1 MQTTHTKNPFD
12 FLGLDPV
19 LLRAV
24 YGLGYEAPT
33 PIQKE
38 AIPAILSGRDVIGT
52 AQTGSGKTAA
62 FLLPILH
69 RLLKQSPGHTRALV
83 LSPTRELAAQI
94 EVALRGLA
102 KGTKIRGHA
111 VYGGVGMA
119 AQEHALRSGV
129 DVVVATPGRLLDH
142 MSRRNVDF
150 RGLQVLV
157 LDEADRMLDMGF
169 LPDVRRIVDALPRER
184 QTLLFSATMAPEIES
199 LSRTIMRN
207 PVRISVSPPHRPPST
222 IRHEVYPVPQHLKTA
237 LLVRLLGREDMMSVL
252 VFVRTKRRADRVARQ
267 VGAAG
272 FDVARIHGD
281 RSQSQRETALAGFR
295 SGRHQILVATD
306 VAARG
311 IDVEGISHVINYDV
325 PAVPT
330 DYVHRVGRT
339 ARMEAA
345 GEAITFVTPGGLP
358 NHRLRRAG
366 GRRRRADDR
375 VAYHGG
381 FPRRGLLRGGPRG
394 GRRCPRGDM
403 GEGPDRG
410 PRDLAI
416 HHAHAPRHAGTLR
429 QLPLLGPDPERPS
442 RGLVLARDLRRR
454 AGRHAGDRTFA
465 TPRTRRRS
473 TSRAPRPDVD
483 ANHGARPRRRHA
495 RLRSRPLAR
504 ADHRRVGVAVDPDP
518 LDGAGD
524 RSMVRRDR
532 LRGVPCEPGER
543 LPPNPATGR
552 RLHRLRGLAIRRG
565 CAVCRRRELE
575 RSGGVGVPRFPGEH
589 PAGRLVRV
597 ARPPKAGNALGNR
610 TPTDALGDETAS
622 TSSSAG

>member
-1 MQTTHTKNPFD
+1 MQASHTENPFNH
-12 FLGLDPV
+12 LGLEPI

-38 AIPAILSGRDVIGT
+38 AIPPILAGRDVIGT

-62 FLLPILH
+62 FLLPILQ
-69 RLLKQSPGHTRALV
+69 RLMKQSPGRTRALV

-102 KGTKIRGHA
+102 KGTRIRGHA
-111 VYGGVGMA
+111 VYGGVGMSP
-119 AQEHALRSGV
+119 QEHALRAGV

-184 QTLLFSATMAPEIES
+184 QTLLFSATMAPEIET

-222 IRHEVYPVPQHLKTA
+222 IRHEVYPVPQHLKTS
-237 LLVRLLGREDMMSVL
+237 LLVRLLGREDMLSVL

-267 VGAAG
+267 VGQAG

-295 SGRHQILVATD
+295 SGRHQVLVATD

-325 PAVPT
+325 PTVPT

-345 GEAITFVTPGGLP
+345 GEAITFVTPEDEGDLRAIERALGKPIPRVTLP
-358 NHRLRRAG
+358 DFDYRAPPPPK
-366 GRRRRADDR
+366 
-375 VAYHGG
+375 V
-381 FPRRGLLRGGPRG
+381 RGH
-394 GRRCPRGDM
+394 
-403 GEGPDRG
+403 EGP
-410 PRDLAI
+410 
-416 HHAHAPRHAGTLR
+416 
-429 QLPLLGPDPERPS
+429 
-442 RGLVLARDLRRR
+442 
-454 AGRHAGDRTFA
+454 
-465 TPRTRRRS
+465 
-473 TSRAPRPDVD
+473 
-483 ANHGARPRRRHA
+483 RPRRPSHGEG
-495 RLRSRPLAR
+495 RS
-504 ADHRRVGVAVDPDP
+504 D
-518 LDGAGD
+518 
-524 RSMVRRDR
+524 
-532 LRGVPCEPGER
+532 
-543 LPPNPATGR
+543 
-552 RLHRLRGLAIRRG
+552 
-565 CAVCRRRELE
+565 RRRY
-575 RSGGVGVPRFPGEH
+575 H
-589 PAGRLVRV
+589 PFRR
-597 ARPPKAGNALGNR
+597 
-610 TPTDALGDETAS
+610 
-622 TSSSAG
+622 

>member
-1 MQTTHTKNPFD
+1 MQATHTKNPFD
-12 FLGLDPV
+12 HLGLDPV

-38 AIPAILSGRDVIGT
+38 AIPPILSGRDVIGT

-150 RGLQVLV
+150 RGLQV
-157 LDEADRMLDMGF
+157 
-169 LPDVRRIVDALPRER
+169 
-184 QTLLFSATMAPEIES
+184 
-199 LSRTIMRN
+199 
-207 PVRISVSPPHRPPST
+207 
-222 IRHEVYPVPQHLKTA
+222 
-237 LLVRLLGREDMMSVL
+237 RLLGREDMLSVL

-267 VGAAG
+267 VSQAG

-295 SGRHQILVATD
+295 SGRHQVLIATD

-325 PAVPT
+325 PTVPT

-345 GEAITFVTPGGLP
+345 GEAMTFVTPEDEGDVRAIERALGKPIPRVTLP
-358 NHRLRRAG
+358 DFDYRAPPPPKVRGHDG
-366 GRRRRADDR
+366 GRHPRESRGDRGRSRWRGDSRRR
-375 VAYHGG
+375 
-381 FPRRGLLRGGPRG
+381 
-394 GRRCPRGDM
+394 
-403 GEGPDRG
+403 
-410 PRDLAI
+410 
-416 HHAHAPRHAGTLR
+416 
-429 QLPLLGPDPERPS
+429 
-442 RGLVLARDLRRR
+442 
-454 AGRHAGDRTFA
+454 
-465 TPRTRRRS
+465 
-473 TSRAPRPDVD
+473 
-483 ANHGARPRRRHA
+483 
-495 RLRSRPLAR
+495 
-504 ADHRRVGVAVDPDP
+504 
-518 LDGAGD
+518 
-524 RSMVRRDR
+524 
-532 LRGVPCEPGER
+532 
-543 LPPNPATGR
+543 
-552 RLHRLRGLAIRRG
+552 
-565 CAVCRRRELE
+565 
-575 RSGGVGVPRFPGEH
+575 
-589 PAGRLVRV
+589 
-597 ARPPKAGNALGNR
+597 
-610 TPTDALGDETAS
+610 
-622 TSSSAG
+622 